1 MKAKVRFVIAAV
13 VLGLLMVGPFGLT
26 ALLLFLDSKDAERE
40 AFAQFL
46 LPRLPLGGFMTVL
59 GFIGGVILLRSLF
72 QQYVHGLSRMA
83 ETLRL
88 MLGANRNF
96 RVEPD
101 GPPEV
106 RELAR
111 AANDLAQQRNEL
123 LDDVEAQIRQAKA
136 TVEEE
141 KNRLAALMSELAMG
155 VVVCNLDGRIL
166 LYNSRARL
174 QFKALAQGPTSMSG
188 GALIGLGRSIFSI
201 LERGQITHSLENI
214 QQRLRRGSAEPTAN
228 FITATRGGALLRC
241 QMAPVLRTG
250 AESSAVGVA
259 QGASLDNPP
268 DPRAALH
275 SGPAPAAQS
284 SALRNP
290 ASAPLSGKGGDEVR
304 QAAPGQQERT
314 TALPGDELQVT
325 GYVLTIENITRNF
338 EREAERDQAL
348 QALTDGNRA
357 ALGNIRAAVETL
369 LDSPEM
375 EADFRERFMRVIS
388 DEASTMSARLD
399 ATMNRFA
406 DSLKTR
412 WPLEDVLAVDIL
424 SAAARRIE
432 DRLKLPI
439 KHEEQD
445 ASLWMRVDSF
455 SLIQAITFLAS
466 RLQDHYEIREL
477 RLRLAADARMVF
489 VDLSWSGPTV
499 SSETLYTWE
508 LEPMNVGSET
518 SPLTLRDVVERH
530 GGEIWY
536 QRDKAAHRAFFRFVL
551 PAAATPD
558 APVVDQ
564 AQHLHSDS
572 RPEYYDFDLFA
583 ARDAEGANIDLD
595 RKLTELAYSVFDTET
610 TGLQPSQGDEIIQMG
625 AVRIVNNRLLR
636 QEIFD
641 QLVDPGIPL
650 KPEGIPIHGITEAMV
665 NGQPRLD
672 VVLPAFHEFCHETV
686 LVAHNAAFDMRFFQL
701 KEDSLGVR
709 FTQPVL
715 DTLLLSAVIHPNQ
728 ESHKLE
734 LIAERLGIN
743 VIGRHTALGDA
754 FVTGEVF
761 LKMVPLLA
769 DMGIH
774 TLRQALEASQKTY
787 FARIQY

>member
-1 MKAKVRFVIAAV
+1 MT
-13 VLGLLMVGPFGLT
+13 GPFGLLT
-26 ALLLFLDSKDAERE
+26 ALMLWADLEFRGAR
-40 AFAQFL
+40 
-46 LPRLPLGGFMTVL
+46 RLPGRPDRWLP
-59 GFIGGVILLRSLF
+59 IGGLITIMALIVGLQLLRALF
-72 QQYVHGLSRMA
+72 QQYVQGLLRMA

-96 RVEPD
+96 RVDPD

-111 AANDLAQQRNEL
+111 AANDLAQQRDAL
-123 LDDVEAQIRQAKA
+123 LTDVEEQIRRAKA

-214 QQRLRRGSAEPTAN
+214 QHRLRKGSAEPTAN
-228 FITATRGGALLRC
+228 FITSTR
-241 QMAPVLRTG
+241 
-250 AESSAVGVA
+250 S
-259 QGASLDNPP
+259 GASCCA
-268 DPRAALH
+268 PRWH
-275 SGPAPAAQS
+275 PC
-284 SALRNP
+284 
-290 ASAPLSGKGGDEVR
+290 SAPPQRCPNGRQSPRPPFREGGR
-304 QAAPGQQERT
+304 RWRFAGCACQAEYGAASMGT
-314 TALPGDELQVT
+314 ELQVT

-348 QALTDGNRA
+348 QNADRRQSRGAGQYPRRGGNPDRFARHGGRFPRALHPGDRRRGFRDEQR
-357 ALGNIRAAVETL
+357 LET
-369 LDSPEM
+369 
-375 EADFRERFMRVIS
+375 
-388 DEASTMSARLD
+388 TMS
-399 ATMNRFA
+399 RFA

-412 WPLEDVLAVDIL
+412 WPLEDVLAIDIL
-424 SAAARRIE
+424 AAAARRIE
-432 DRLKLPI
+432 DKLKLPI
-439 KHEEQD
+439 KNEEQD

-455 SLIQAITFLAS
+455 ALIQAITFLAS
-466 RLQDHYEIREL
+466 RLQDHYAIREL
-477 RLRLAADARMVF
+477 RLRLSAEGKMVF
-489 VDLSWSGPTV
+489 VDLIWSGTPV

-508 LEPMNVGSET
+508 LEPMNVGAEV
-518 SPLTLRDVVERH
+518 SPLTLRDVIDRH

-536 QRDKAAHRAFFRFVL
+536 QRDKAAHNAYFRIVL
-551 PAAATPD
+551 PAAAASD
-558 APVVDQ
+558 AIAAEQVQ
-564 AQHLHSDS
+564 QHLHSDS

-583 ARDAEGANIDLD
+583 ARDAEGSGIDLD
-595 RKLTELAYSVFDTET
+595 RRLTDLAYSVFDTET
-610 TGLQPSQGDEIIQMG
+610 TGLEPSNGDEIIQMG
-625 AVRIVNNRLLR
+625 AVRVVNNRLLR

-672 VVLPAFHEFCHETV
+672 VVLPAFHEFCAETV

-728 ESHKLE
+728 ESHRLE
-734 LIAERLGIN
+734 SIAERLGIN

-761 LKMVPLLA
+761 LKMIPLLA
-769 DMGIH
+769 DMGIV
-774 TLRQALEASQKTY
+774 TLRQALDAAQKTY
-787 FARIQY
+787 FARVKY

>member
-1 MKAKVRFVIAAV
+1 MKAKPRFILAAG
-13 VLGLLMVGPFGLT
+13 VLGLLMTGPFLLT
-26 ALLLFLDSKDAERE
+26 ALLLFADAKEAERA
-40 AFAQFL
+40 AFAEFL
-46 LPRLPLGGFMTVL
+46 IPRLPLGGLMTFM
-59 GFIGGVILLRSLF
+59 GFVGGLILLRSLF
-72 QQYVHGLSRMA
+72 RQYVHGLLRMA
-83 ETLRL
+83 ETMRL

-96 RVEPD
+96 RVTPE

-111 AANDLAQQRNEL
+111 AVNALAQQRDKL
-123 LDDVEAQIRQAKA
+123 LDDVEGQIDRAKA

-141 KNRLAALMSELAMG
+141 KNRLAALMSELALG
-155 VVVCNLDGRIL
+155 VIVCNLDGRVL

-201 LERGQITHSLENI
+201 LERGQITHSLDNI
-214 QQRLRRGSAEPTAN
+214 QQRLRKGSAEPTAN
-228 FITATRGGALLRC
+228 FITTTRGGQLLRA

-250 AESSAVGVA
+250 A
-259 QGASLDNPP
+259 
-268 DPRAALH
+268 
-275 SGPAPAAQS
+275 SGPATATVDGLP
-284 SALRNP
+284 P
-290 ASAPLSGKGGDEVR
+290 TPPPGEGGDEVGG
-304 QAAPGQQERT
+304 QAAPAQEKVLDNPFG
-314 TALPGDELQVT
+314 AELQVT

-348 QALTDGNRA
+348 QTLTDGNRA

-375 EADFRERFMRVIS
+375 GTDIRGRFMRVIA
-388 DEASTMSARLD
+388 DEVAAMSGKLE

-412 WPLEDVLAVDIL
+412 WPLEDVLAIDIL
-424 SAAARRIE
+424 AAAARRIE
-432 DRLKLPI
+432 EKLKLPI
-439 KHEEQD
+439 KYEEQD

-455 SLIQAITFLAS
+455 SLIQAITFLAA

-477 RLRLAADARMVF
+477 RLRLATEGSMVF
-489 VDLSWSGPTV
+489 VDLIWSGTTV

-508 LEPMNVGSET
+508 LEPMNVGAET
-518 SPLTLRDVVERH
+518 SPLTLRDVIDRH
-530 GGEIWY
+530 GAEIWY
-536 QRDKAAHRAFFRFVL
+536 QRDKAAHNAFFRIVL

-558 APVVDQ
+558 APVVDL

-583 ARDAEGANIDLD
+583 ARDAAGAGVDPE
-595 RKLTELAYSVFDTET
+595 RKLTELSYSVFDTET
-610 TGLQPSQGDEIIQMG
+610 TGLLPAEGDEIIQMG
-625 AVRIVNNRLLR
+625 AVRVVNNRLLR

-672 VVLPAFHEFCHETV
+672 AVLPAFHEFCAETV
-686 LVAHNAAFDMRFFQL
+686 LVAHNAAFDLRFFQL

-728 ESHKLE
+728 DSHRLES
-734 LIAERLGIN
+734 IAERLGIN

-761 LKMVPLLA
+761 LKMIPLLA
-769 DMGIH
+769 DMGIV

-787 FARIQY
+787 FARVNY

>member
-1 MKAKVRFVIAAV
+1 MKAKLRFIIAAC
-13 VLGLLMVGPFGLT
+13 VLGLLMTGPFALT
-26 ALLLFLDSKDAERE
+26 ALLLFADSKDAERA
-40 AFAQFL
+40 AFAEFL
-46 LPRLPLGGFMTVL
+46 LPRLPLGGLITAF
-59 GFIGGVILLRSLF
+59 GFIAGMMLLRGLF
-72 QQYVHGLSRMA
+72 QQYVQGLLRMA
-83 ETLRL
+83 ETLHL

-96 RVEPD
+96 RVTPE

-111 AANDLAQQRNEL
+111 AANDLAQQRDEL
-123 LDDVEAQIRQAKA
+123 LTDVDAQIRQAKA

-174 QFKALAQGPTSMSG
+174 QFKALAQGPTSTSG

-201 LERGQITHSLENI
+201 LERGQITHSLEHI
-214 QQRLRRGSAEPTAN
+214 QQRLRKGSAAPTAN

-241 QMAPVLRTG
+241 QMAPVLG
-250 AESSAVGVA
+250 SAERAEKV
-259 QGASLDNPP
+259 DIPP

-290 ASAPLSGKGGDEVR
+290 ASAPPAGQGGDEVSG
-304 QAAPGQQERT
+304 QAVPAHQQTE
-314 TALPGDELQVT
+314 TATSMDAELQVT

-369 LDSPEM
+369 IDTPDM
-375 EADFRERFMRVIS
+375 EADYRERFTRVIA
-388 DEASTMSARLD
+388 DEAEAMSQRLD

-412 WPLEDVLAVDIL
+412 WPLEDVLAIDIL
-424 SAAARRIE
+424 AAAARRIE

-445 ASLWMRVDSF
+445 ASIWMRVDSF

-466 RLQDHYEIREL
+466 RLQDHYAIREL
-477 RLRLAADARMVF
+477 RLRLATEGKMVF
-489 VDLSWSGPTV
+489 VDLIWSGTPV

-508 LEPMNVGSET
+508 LEPMTVGAET
-518 SPLTLRDVVERH
+518 SPLTLRDVIDRH

-536 QRDKAAHRAFFRFVL
+536 QRDKAAHRAFFRMVL
-551 PAAATPD
+551 PAATTPD
-558 APVVDQ
+558 VAANDQ
-564 AQHLHSDS
+564 VQHLHSDS

-583 ARDAEGANIDLD
+583 ARDAAGSGIDLD
-595 RKLTELAYSVFDTET
+595 RKLSELTYSVFDTET
-610 TGLQPSQGDEIIQMG
+610 TGLEPSNGDEIIQMG
-625 AVRIVNNRLLR
+625 AVRVVNNRLLR
-636 QEIFD
+636 QEVFD

-650 KPEGIPIHGITEAMV
+650 KPAGIPIHGITENMV
-665 NGQPRLD
+665 HGQPKID
-672 VVLPAFHEFCHETV
+672 VVLPAFHEFCAETV

-701 KEDSLGVR
+701 KEERLGVR

-728 ESHKLE
+728 ESHRLE
-734 LIAERLGIN
+734 TIAERLGIN

-769 DMGIH
+769 DMGIL
-774 TLRQALEASQKTY
+774 TLRQALDAAQKTY
-787 FARIQY
+787 FARIKY